1 MYSSGYGDIVTI
13 EVGNQDNKQT
23 FRVHKGFLSFYSGY
37 FKAALEGAWAESK
50 SGIIKLE
57 TEDPLVFER
66 FVHWLYTNK
75 ITDDQRKSEFR
86 IIIGLWLFADRRD
99 IPLLMNEMI
108 DALHKEIANSWLMPT
123 DFLHKVYESTTKGSA
138 LRRMLMWTMSRIMRA
153 DMFNGD
159 YAERWPRT
167 ALLDMVKLVLAERPA
182 ATMTQDQY
190 KKVKMCPLYH
200 VHEEG
205 ALCAEKLET

>member
-1 MYSSGYGDIVTI
+1 MCSSGYGETATI
-13 EVGNQDNKQT
+13 EVGKANNKQI

-37 FKAALEGAWAESK
+37 FKAALEGAWAESN

-75 ITDDQRKSEFR
+75 ITDDTQKAGFR
-86 IIIGLWLFADRRD
+86 IIIDLWLFAYRRN

-108 DALHKEIANSWLMPT
+108 DALHKEIADSWLMPT
-123 DFLHKVYESTTKGSA
+123 DRLHKAYENTAEGSS
-138 LRRMLMWTMSRIMRA
+138 LRRMLMWTMSRTLRA
-153 DMFNGD
+153 DMFDGE
-159 YAERWPRT
+159 YADRWPRP
-167 ALLDMVKLVLAERPA
+167 ALLEMVRLVLAERPA
-182 ATMTQDQY
+182 PTLSQDQY

-205 ALCAEKLET
+205 ASCKDKVKT

>member
-1 MYSSGYGDIVTI
+1 MSSSGYGETVTI
-13 EVGNQDNKQT
+13 EVGNANNNQI

-37 FKAALEGAWAESK
+37 FKAALEGAWAESS

-57 TEDPLVFER
+57 IEDPLVFER

-75 ITDDQRKSEFR
+75 ITDDTQKAGFG
-86 IIIGLWLFADRRD
+86 IIIDLWLFADRRE

-108 DALHKEIANSWLMPT
+108 DALHKEIADSWLMPT
-123 DFLHKVYESTTKGSA
+123 LCLHKAYENTTEGSS
-138 LRRMLMWTMSRIMRA
+138 LRRMLMWTMSRILRA
-153 DMFNGD
+153 DMFDGE
-159 YAERWPRT
+159 YADRWPRP
-167 ALLDMVKLVLAERPA
+167 ALLDMVRLVLAERPA
-182 ATMTQDQY
+182 PTLSQDQY

-205 ALCAEKLET
+205 ASCKDKVKT